1 MGILAAC
8 KRSRSLLRFGIV
20 AALLVGC
27 TVGPNYTRP
36 STEVPEQYRELPETG
51 EATAGAT
58 APTAETAP
66 LDITR
71 WWTVFDDTMLSSLI
85 DRAVRSNK
93 DLRFAE
99 ARIREARARRGV
111 VSADLY
117 PAVSTFGDY
126 ARSRASANTTSPS
139 ANVSDRDLF
148 QAGFDARWEIDVF
161 GGTRRAVEAA
171 EADIGATEENRRDVL
186 VTLLSEV
193 ARNYLELR
201 GTQLRIALADENI
214 KVQES
219 TVNLTQE
226 RLAAG
231 IASELE
237 VAQAQAQLASTRSR
251 VPVLESAAKQSIHR
265 LGVLLGQEPGALLA
279 ELSEDAPIPPAP
291 PGVPVGLPSE
301 LLRRRPDVR
310 RAERELA
317 AATARIGV
325 ATADLFPKFSLTGDV
340 GLQSIHAGD
349 FLSAGSRL
357 WSIGPGITWPV
368 FDAGR
373 IRANIRV
380 ENARQEQALV
390 AYEQAVLIALE
401 DVENGLVAYSKEQVS
416 RRALVESVVSNQR
429 AVEIS
434 GELYSKGMVSFLNV
448 LVSQL
453 ALFQSQDAL
462 AQSDQTVSTNL
473 VALFKALGGGW
484 DVEPGA
490 GYSVSRR

>member
-1 MGILAAC
+1 LA
-8 KRSRSLLRFGIV
+8 
-20 AALLVGC
+20 
-27 TVGPNYTRP
+27 N
-36 STEVPEQYRELPETG
+36 
-51 EATAGAT
+51 
-58 APTAETAP
+58 
-66 LDITR
+66 
-71 WWTVFDDTMLSSLI
+71 
-85 DRAVRSNK
+85 
-93 DLRFAE
+93 
-99 ARIREARARRGV
+99 
-111 VSADLY
+111 
-117 PAVSTFGDY
+117 
-126 ARSRASANTTSPS
+126 
-139 ANVSDRDLF
+139 
-148 QAGFDARWEIDVF
+148 
-161 GGTRRAVEAA
+161 
-171 EADIGATEENRRDVL
+171 
-186 VTLLSEV
+186 
-193 ARNYLELR
+193 
-201 GTQLRIALADENI
+201 ENI

-219 TVNLTQE
+219 TVNLTEE

-237 VAQAQAQLASTRSR
+237 VAQAQAQLASTRST
-251 VPVLESAAKQSIHR
+251 VPILETSAKQSIHR

-317 AATARIGV
+317 AATARIGI

-349 FLSAGSRL
+349 FLSAGSRF

-390 AYEQAVLIALE
+390 AYEQAVLTALE

-416 RRALVESVVSNQR
+416 RRALVQSVVSNQK

-484 DVEPGA
+484 EVAPQA